1 MSERIENPMVT
12 ATEPDEP
19 RVCFQ
24 CDDCGEDIYEGDDFY
39 EVDNETNYC
48 EDCMH
53 DRKKEAIYHEIIEEF
68 EGVEE

>member
-1 MSERIENPMVT
+1 MTDKEQKAIDLMKLS
-12 ATEPDEP
+12 
-19 RVCFQ
+19 
-24 CDDCGEDIYEGDDFY
+24 DDCGEDIYEGDDFY

-68 EGVEE
+68 EVVEE